1 MKKRGPSEIEIMS
14 GMEYNTFKALS
25 NKKEIKI
32 MKSLN
37 TIQTLAKIGR
47 VLSKIMFIISIVGL
61 VFCVLGTLCMIFL
74 PESFDLDSTT
84 IQIYD
89 MPKLNKET
97 MYASM
102 AIAGLSLILEIIL
115 SKKAV
120 NYFKH
125 ELAEGQPF
133 TDKLATELRDLGILS
148 LVFSIGAGIVIAIGL
163 AIARKYFPGIADTKL
178 DYGASSLGLGIAF
191 LITAVIC
198 RYGAAVKKDEPAAD
212 MPEKL

>member
-1 MKKRGPSEIEIMS
+1 
-14 GMEYNTFKALS
+14 
-25 NKKEIKI
+25 
-32 MKSLN
+32 MKSLK
-37 TIQTLAKIGR
+37 TIQTLAKIGK
-47 VLSKIMFIISIVGL
+47 VLSKIVFIICIVGL
-61 VFCVLGTLCMIFL
+61 VLCALGTLCMIFL
-74 PESFDLDSTT
+74 PESFDLNSTT

-89 MPKLNKET
+89 MPELNKET

-148 LVFSIGAGIVIAIGL
+148 IAFSIGAGIVIAIGL
-163 AIARKYFPGIADTKL
+163 AIAKRYFPGIADMKL
-178 DYGASSLGLGIAF
+178 EYGVSSLGLGIAF

-198 RYGAAVKKDEPAAD
+198 RYGASVKTADPAAD